1 MGVKRGEGRENYGR
15 GHNKKA
21 LHDVGNSLVSKS
33 LPVPEI
39 LGWSRAPKPHR
50 HHMSRKLLKLHAEE
64 SCLNSDGSGKPLKTM
79 KQGSNLVV
87 F

>member
-1 MGVKRGEGRENYGR
+1 MGVKREEGRENNGR
-15 GHNKKA
+15 AHNREV
-21 LHDVGNSLVSKS
+21 LYEVGNSLVSKS

-64 SCLNSDGSGKPLKTM
+64 TCLNSDGCGKP
-79 KQGSNLVV
+79 GSNLVV